1 MPNPVWARY
10 ARFLRKENTMH
21 TVDQLRGELPELTP
35 FIKRSR
41 GLAKAAVIATSPSSD
56 RSLVVTTACRAG
68 EDYHLVNLYGC
79 PPTELRWG
87 LPDGKELMELRPE
100 KWNRLINV
108 IRAFL
113 AGKDEYVL
121 VELAAGRSPF

>member
-1 MPNPVWARY
+1 
-10 ARFLRKENTMH
+10 MH
-21 TVDQLRGELPELTP
+21 TVDQLRGELPELTS